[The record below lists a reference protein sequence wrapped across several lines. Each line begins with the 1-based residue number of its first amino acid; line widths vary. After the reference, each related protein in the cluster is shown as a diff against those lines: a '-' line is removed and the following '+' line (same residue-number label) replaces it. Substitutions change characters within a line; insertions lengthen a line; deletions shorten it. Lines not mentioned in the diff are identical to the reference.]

1 MSLRMAEEA
10 HIVPTYTG
18 SSPEGDTPVSSLAL
32 SAVLQISLLAAVSD
46 NSLSNNTL
54 SNITSNTISNGPVTH
69 AAPNTYVDAYK
80 DNQESGKPLVVLVGA
95 SWCPA
100 CQSMKTSIMPAVAA
114 QGGLANVAF
123 AYVNT
128 DAQSGLAGQLMEGN
142 LIPQLVMYEKA
153 ADGWKLKRLVGA
165 QSVEAVQE
173 FLGPAAKQQ
182 LAAKPDIATKH
193 PVVTKQP
200 GTPEPTATQ
209 PSPAPKQPTA
219 AQQSPQTPHSA
230 AG

>member
-1 MSLRMAEEA
+1 
-10 HIVPTYTG
+10 
-18 SSPEGDTPVSSLAL
+18 
-32 SAVLQISLLAAVSD
+32 
-46 NSLSNNTL
+46 
-54 SNITSNTISNGPVTH
+54 
-69 AAPNTYVDAYK
+69 
-80 DNQESGKPLVVLVGA
+80 
-95 SWCPA
+95 
-100 CQSMKTSIMPAVAA
+100 
-114 QGGLANVAF
+114 
-123 AYVNT
+123 
-128 DAQSGLAGQLMEGN
+128 MEGN